1 MSQDAGAGQSKRSQS
16 PAYVY
21 GPMVY
26 QFPSDREGE
35 NEKGKPKS
43 PRGVNFIVPILIVV
57 LVMGGV
63 IIYLKEIGVDVRRL
77 SFRRPFLEGRVFR
90 GANEEQRQ
98 SSVITQAR
106 VAADSLYL
114 REGPGMEYVAT
125 YLLPENWGVSVIGDY
140 QTDNSGDVWVR
151 ILVLTDQGPKEGWVS
166 RRFLE

>member
-26 QFPSDREGE
+26 QFPSDREGG

-43 PRGVNFIVPILIVV
+43 NRAVNFLVLILILV
-57 LVMGGV
+57 LVMGV
-63 IIYLKEIGVDVRRL
+63 ILYLKENGVKQL
-77 SFRRPFLEGRVFR
+77 SFRRPLEQRQIFR
-90 GANEEQRQ
+90 SANEEQRDPP
-98 SSVITQAR
+98 VITQAW
-106 VAADSLYL
+106 VAADRLYL

-140 QTDNSGDVWVR
+140 QTDNSGDVWARV
-151 ILVLTDQGPKEGWVS
+151 LVLTDQGPQEGWVS

>member
-35 NEKGKPKS
+35 QGKGKPKS
-43 PRGVNFIVPILIVV
+43 NVAVNFLVPILIVV

-63 IIYLKEIGVDVRRL
+63 IIYLKEIGIDVRQL
-77 SFRRPFLEGRVFR
+77 SFRRPFLERRIFG

-98 SSVITQAR
+98 SQVITQAR
-106 VAADSLYL
+106 VAADRLYL

-140 QTDNSGDVWVR
+140 QTDNSGEVWARV
-151 ILVLTDQGPKEGWVS
+151 LVLTDQGPQEGWVS

>member
-35 NEKGKPKS
+35 NEKGKTKS
-43 PRGVNFIVPILIVV
+43 NTGANFIVPILIIV

-63 IIYLKEIGVDVRRL
+63 IIYLKEIGIDVRRL
-77 SFRRPFLEGRVFR
+77 GFRRPVLEGRIFK
-90 GANEEQRQ
+90 GANEEQRL
-98 SSVITQAR
+98 SPVITQAR
-106 VAADSLYL
+106 VAADRLYL

-140 QTDNSGDVWVR
+140 QTDNSGDVWARV
-151 ILVLTDQGPKEGWVS
+151 LVLTDQGPQEGWVS